1 MGSKRTM
8 LLNGLGELL
17 NNEVVKHKRFIDL
30 FAGSGAVAVFVAQRY
45 AVPVCSFDLQK
56 YSEILTNAVINR
68 RMKLDWQVI
77 WDLWLSKSMNHFDSF
92 TIPPS
97 KISVKNVEY
106 IRSWC
111 NQQNNL
117 LITRAYGGHY
127 FSPAQAI
134 WMDSLLL
141 NLPDALPERTVAHA
155 ALIQAASQ
163 CAASPG
169 HTAQPFQ
176 PTETAKHY
184 LEESWN
190 KDVINK
196 TKEAFII
203 LSGQYA
209 KKTGRAIVN
218 DANKAART
226 LKEGDLVFIDPPY
239 SGVHYSRF
247 YHVLETIARN
257 HCSEVTG
264 AGRYPSP
271 NERPRSNYSLK
282 TESSIAVTDLFK
294 IIASKGATAIVTFPD
309 KKCSNGLSGDLLR
322 DLGKKYFK
330 KIEEKI
336 IHGRFS
342 TLGGNGTN
350 RNARQSSEELVLLLR
365 Q

>member
-1 MGSKRTM
+1 M

-17 NNEVVKHKRFIDL
+17 NNEVVRHKRFIDL

-45 AVPVCSFDLQK
+45 AVPVYSYDLQK

-68 RMKLDWQVI
+68 RLKLDWQEI
-77 WDLWLSKSMNHFDSF
+77 WDLWLSKSKKHFDNF
-92 TIPPS
+92 NIPS
-97 KISVKNVEY
+97 GKISIKNVEY

-111 NQQNNL
+111 NEQNNL
-117 LITRAYGGHY
+117 LITKAYGGHY
-127 FSPAQAI
+127 FSPSQAI
-134 WMDSLLL
+134 LMDSLLL
-141 NLPDALPERTVAHA
+141 NLPEIQPARIVAHA

-176 PTETAKHY
+176 PTKTAKPY
-184 LEESWN
+184 LAESWS

-203 LSGQYA
+203 LSGQHA
-209 KKTGRAIVN
+209 VKTGHAIVN
-218 DANKAART
+218 DANNAAKT
-226 LKEGDLVFIDPPY
+226 LKDGDLVFIDPPY

-271 NERPRSNYSLK
+271 MERPRSSYSLK
-282 TESSIAVTDLFK
+282 TESSIAITDLFK

-322 DLGKKYFK
+322 DLGKQYFK
-330 KIEEKI
+330 KIEEKV

-365 Q
+365 P